1 MDMNKKLYIMPVC
14 TQMTMSFATYLMANS
29 KPIEETDEDID
40 ADARYRKN
48 YDDEYDEYDDPDNWD
63 YSW

>member
-1 MDMNKKLYIMPVC
+1 
-14 TQMTMSFATYLMANS
+14 MTMSFATYLMTNS

-40 ADARYRKN
+40 ADARYRKY

>member
-1 MDMNKKLYIMPVC
+1 MNKKLYITPEC
-14 TQMTMSFATYLMANS
+14 IEMTMSFATYLMTNS

-40 ADARYRKN
+40 ADARYRKY